1 MDEIARLSE
10 GSYLL
15 LTTFRRDGRPVPTAV
30 WLAREADALLVWSAE
45 DAGKVKRI
53 RHTPK
58 VALAPCNARGKA
70 TGPEVT
76 GQAELLGPEESLRA
90 RAVVLRRYGL
100 LGRLTGLASRIR
112 HGRPSG
118 AGIRITVP
126 GEPA

>member
-10 GSYLL
+10 SSYVL

-30 WLAREADALLVWSAE
+30 WLAREADSLLVWSAE
-45 DAGKVKRI
+45 DAGKVKRL
-53 RHTPK
+53 RHTSR
-58 VALAPCNARGKA
+58 VLLAPCNSRGKP
-70 TGPEVT
+70 TGPEVA
-76 GQAELLGPEESLRA
+76 GQAELLGPEESLRT
-90 RAVVLRRYGL
+90 REVVLRRYGM